1 MSNTTTSRLDIF
13 RYRPYLL
20 YFIGHTGSMLGT
32 GMQFIANSWLAM
44 ELTGKGHSVAFVLVA
59 TSLPGILLSP
69 FIGIY
74 VDRFDRRWLAVATDV
89 FRALMLLVV
98 PALWYLDLLQP
109 WHLYLTSFF
118 IALGDEFY
126 APTAMGLIREVV
138 PQEMLLYAN
147 LTTTLSLQI
156 GMLAGAALGGVI
168 IHFTS
173 PITVMIINA
182 VSFVFSGICIWFMRK
197 GRLLPKTKTDQ
208 TKGFRQFIKE
218 LLEGI
223 SYIRVHTRIII
234 LYVMMAFIRSTLYTI
249 NVLLAP
255 FAKNVIKV
263 GALGFGYID
272 AAFAIGA
279 IVGNFVLPIVT
290 RLLGAPQ
297 TMTVGMWAIGTCLY
311 LFAASQGLITAV
323 VSYFL
328 LGVTFQVGVLYMTQA
343 QQNTELSYQGRVH
356 STFNTIFA
364 IISLVVYL
372 AMGFLGE
379 QISIRL
385 LYVFQGS
392 LMAISGLIAF
402 QQIYRKWK
410 NQASHQEL
418 EQETESHVTT

>member
-1 MSNTTTSRLDIF
+1 MDDTATGRRDIF

-74 VDRFDRRWLAVATDV
+74 VDRFDRKLLAVATDV

-98 PALWYLDLLQP
+98 PALWYLGLLQP
-109 WHLYLTSFF
+109 WHLYLMSFF
-118 IALGDEFY
+118 IALGDEIY
-126 APTAMGLIREVV
+126 APTVMGLIREVI
-138 PQEMLLYAN
+138 PPEMLLYAN
-147 LTTTLSLQI
+147 STTTIALQI

-173 PITVMIINA
+173 PIAVMFINA
-182 VSFVFSGICIWFMRK
+182 VTFVFSGICIWFMRK
-197 GRLLPKTKTDQ
+197 GRVLPKTTVAQ
-208 TKGFRQFIKE
+208 TKGFRQFIEE
-218 LLEGI
+218 LWEGI
-223 SYIRVHTRIII
+223 GYIRVHTQIIV
-234 LYVMMAFIRSTLYTI
+234 LYTMMAFIRSTLYAI

-263 GALGFGYID
+263 GAVGFGYID

-279 IVGNFVLPIVT
+279 IAGNFLLPIVT

-297 TMTVGMWAIGTCLY
+297 TLTVGMWAIGACLY
-311 LFAASQGLITAV
+311 LFAASQGLFMAM

-328 LGVTFQVGVLYMTQA
+328 LGVAFQVGVLYMTRA
-343 QQNTELSYQGRVH
+343 QQNTDLSYQGRVH

-364 IISLVVYL
+364 IISLAVYL

-379 QISIRL
+379 QIPIRT

-392 LMAISGLIAF
+392 LMAVSGLIAF
-402 QQIYRKWK
+402 QWIYRKWK
-410 NQASHQEL
+410 SQARLQEL
-418 EQETESHVTT
+418 EQEAESHVAT